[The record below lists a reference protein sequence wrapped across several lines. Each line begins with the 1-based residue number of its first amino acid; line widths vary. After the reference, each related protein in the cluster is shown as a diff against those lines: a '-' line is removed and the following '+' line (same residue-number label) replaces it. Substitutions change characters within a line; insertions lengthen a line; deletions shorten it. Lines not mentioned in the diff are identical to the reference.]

1 MIKEAHRN
9 VKMMGTSIDL
19 MVVHK
24 EPEFVLDEMVER
36 LKMYEQRFSANDD
49 ASELARINQAAG
61 SESVQVHPEL
71 FELIE
76 IGKKHSLASESFL
89 NIAIGP
95 LIQAWRIGFSDAR
108 VPGKQE
114 IEELLRITDPMNIY
128 LERETLC
135 VYLKEKDMKIDLG
148 ALAKGYI
155 ADRLVDYLKE
165 TKVKSALINL
175 GGNII
180 TYGPALKRADNLWR
194 IGIQKPLSKR
204 GESQVILKV
213 DNQSVVTSGIYER
226 LFDVGNDTYHHIF
239 DPKTGYPVET
249 ELASLT
255 IVSDLSVDCEIWTT
269 RLFGHSPRDIIEEL
283 NQMDAIEG
291 LVITKQGEIFYSDG
305 LRNKRV

>member
-1 MIKEAHRN
+1 M
-9 VKMMGTSIDL
+9 
-19 MVVHK
+19 
-24 EPEFVLDEMVER
+24 
-36 LKMYEQRFSANDD
+36 
-49 ASELARINQAAG
+49 
-61 SESVQVHPEL
+61 
-71 FELIE
+71 
-76 IGKKHSLASESFL
+76 ASESFL

-108 VPGKQE
+108 VPEKEE
-114 IEELLRITDPMNIY
+114 IVELLRITDPMNIY

-165 TKVKSALINL
+165 TEVMSALINL

-180 TYGPALKRADNLWR
+180 TYGPALKRTDNLWR

-283 NQMDAIEG
+283 NQMDAIDG

-305 LRNKRV
+305 LRNKIV

>member
-1 MIKEAHRN
+1 
-9 VKMMGTSIDL
+9 
-19 MVVHK
+19 
-24 EPEFVLDEMVER
+24 
-36 LKMYEQRFSANDD
+36 
-49 ASELARINQAAG
+49 
-61 SESVQVHPEL
+61 
-71 FELIE
+71 
-76 IGKKHSLASESFL
+76 
-89 NIAIGP
+89 
-95 LIQAWRIGFSDAR
+95 
-108 VPGKQE
+108 
-114 IEELLRITDPMNIY
+114 
-128 LERETLC
+128 
-135 VYLKEKDMKIDLG
+135 MKIDLG

-283 NQMDAIEG
+283 NQMDAIDG

-305 LRNKRV
+305 LRNKIV

>member
-1 MIKEAHRN
+1 MIKEAHLN
-9 VKMMGTSIDL
+9 VNMMGTSIDL

-24 EPEFVLDEMVER
+24 DPEFVLDEMVER
-36 LKMYEQRFSANDD
+36 LKIYEHRFSANDD

-61 SESVQVHPEL
+61 KKSVQVHPEL

-108 VPGKQE
+108 VPEKEE
-114 IEELLRITDPMNIY
+114 IVELLRITDPMNIY

-283 NQMDAIEG
+283 NQMDAIDG

-305 LRNKRV
+305 LRNKIV

>member
-36 LKMYEQRFSANDD
+36 LKMYEQRFSANND
-49 ASELARINQAAG
+49 ASELAHINQAAG

-108 VPGKQE
+108 VPEKEE
-114 IEELLRITDPMNIY
+114 IVELLRITDPMNIY

-165 TKVKSALINL
+165 TEVMSALINL

-180 TYGPALKRADNLWR
+180 TYGPALKRTDNLWR

-283 NQMDAIEG
+283 NQMDAIDG

-305 LRNKRV
+305 LRNKIV

>member
-49 ASELARINQAAG
+49 ASELARVNQAAG
-61 SESVQVHPEL
+61 NASVQVHPEL

-108 VPGKQE
+108 VPEKEE
-114 IEELLRITDPMNIY
+114 IVELLRITDPMNIY

-165 TKVKSALINL
+165 TEVMSALINL

-180 TYGPALKRADNLWR
+180 TYGPALKRTDNLWR

-283 NQMDAIEG
+283 NQMDAIDG

-305 LRNKRV
+305 LRNKIV

>member
-61 SESVQVHPEL
+61 KKSVQVHPEL

-108 VPGKQE
+108 VPEKEE
-114 IEELLRITDPMNIY
+114 IVELLRITDPMNIY

-135 VYLKEKDMKIDLG
+135 VYLKEKGMKIDLG

-283 NQMDAIEG
+283 NQMDAIDG

-305 LRNKRV
+305 LRNKIV

>member
-9 VKMMGTSIDL
+9 VNMIGTSIDL

-24 EPEFVLDEMVER
+24 DPEFVLDEMVER
-36 LKMYEQRFSANDD
+36 LKIYEHRFSANDD

-61 SESVQVHPEL
+61 KKSVQVHPEL

-108 VPGKQE
+108 VPEKEE
-114 IEELLRITDPMNIY
+114 IVELLRITDPMNIY

-165 TKVKSALINL
+165 VKVNSALINL

-283 NQMDAIEG
+283 NQMDAIDG

-305 LRNKRV
+305 LRNKIV

>member
-24 EPEFVLDEMVER
+24 DPEFVLDEMVER
-36 LKMYEQRFSANDD
+36 LKIYEQRFSANDD
-49 ASELARINQAAG
+49 ASELARVNQAAG
-61 SESVQVHPEL
+61 NASVQVHPEL

-108 VPGKQE
+108 VPEKEE
-114 IEELLRITDPMNIY
+114 IVELLRITDPMNIY

-165 TKVKSALINL
+165 TEVMSALINL

-180 TYGPALKRADNLWR
+180 TYGPALKRTDNLWR

-283 NQMDAIEG
+283 NQMDAIDG

-305 LRNKRV
+305 LRNKIV

>member
-19 MVVHK
+19 MVVH
-24 EPEFVLDEMVER
+24 ENPEFVLDEMVER

-61 SESVQVHPEL
+61 KKSVQVHPEL

-108 VPGKQE
+108 VPEKQE
-114 IEELLRITDPMNIY
+114 IEELLKITNPKSIC
-128 LERETLC
+128 LERETFS
-135 VYLKEKDMKIDLG
+135 VYLREKGMKIDLG

-165 TKVKSALINL
+165 VKVNSALINL

-204 GESQVILKV
+204 GEAQVILKV

-283 NQMDAIEG
+283 NQMDAIDG

-305 LRNKRV
+305 LRNKIV

>member
-9 VKMMGTSIDL
+9 VNMMGTSIDL

-24 EPEFVLDEMVER
+24 DPEFVLDEMVER
-36 LKMYEQRFSANDD
+36 LKIYEHRFSANDD

-61 SESVQVHPEL
+61 KKSVQVHPEL

-108 VPGKQE
+108 VPEKEE
-114 IEELLRITDPMNIY
+114 IVELLRITDPMNIY

-283 NQMDAIEG
+283 NQMDAIDG

-305 LRNKRV
+305 LRNKIV

>member
-36 LKMYEQRFSANDD
+36 LKIYEQRFSANDD
-49 ASELARINQAAG
+49 ASELARVNQAAG
-61 SESVQVHPEL
+61 NASVQVHPEL

-108 VPGKQE
+108 VPEKEE
-114 IEELLRITDPMNIY
+114 IVELLRITDPMNIY

-165 TKVKSALINL
+165 TEVMSALINL

-180 TYGPALKRADNLWR
+180 TYGPALKRTDNLWR

-283 NQMDAIEG
+283 NQMDAIDG

-305 LRNKRV
+305 LRNKIV